1 MGQERKPAAPARVWR
16 MSAETPQ
23 GGFVDSLSAIPVRKG
38 RSPST
43 AGPTAVMLS
52 PARVPSWR
60 ASSYDL
66 FIGLK
71 VRDISDTIPRHLFE
85 ELFKR

>member
-1 MGQERKPAAPARVWR
+1 MGQERKPAAPSRVWR

-23 GGFVDSLSAIPVRKG
+23 GGFVDSVPAIPLREG
-38 RSPST
+38 RPQLT
-43 AGPTAVMLS
+43 AGPAPVVLT

-66 FIGLK
+66 SIGLK
-71 VRDISDTIPRHLFE
+71 VRDISDTISGHLFE